1 MYKKKATKEYEIY
14 NKKMDKLEKD
24 AEKFAEKEDIKL
36 KYNPDGTI
44 QP

>member
-1 MYKKKATKEYEIY
+1 
-14 NKKMDKLEKD
+14 MDKLEKD

-36 KYNPDGTI
+36 KYNPDGTT